1 MSIHDTKSAP
11 ANGQGGNPVLIVAGP
26 TASGKSAL
34 AMDVAER
41 FSGTVI
47 NADSQQVY
55 KELRIISAR
64 PSVEDEKRVPH
75 RLFGVMSGHEVCSAG
90 RWSEM
95 AVAEIKACFAHNR
108 LPILAGGTGMYLKSL
123 VEGLSPI
130 PDVPGDI
137 REQARALHEKL
148 GGEAFRDEVAKLDP
162 VSAEKLPAGDTQ
174 RLIRAWEVSSATG
187 RAFSDWQDEPRIP
200 LIENVRFAHIALI
213 PDRQKLY
220 DGIEKRF
227 DWMIDHGGLDEVRA
241 LLPLGIDP
249 DKPLMKALGVPELA
263 AYLRGE
269 MELEAAVSKAKH
281 VSRNYAKRQL
291 TWLRSQ
297 IPEAHVLPAQYSE
310 SFREEIFAFVH
321 QFLLTGKT

>member
-1 MSIHDTKSAP
+1 M
-11 ANGQGGNPVLIVAGP
+11 IVAGP

-41 FSGTVI
+41 FTGTVI

-64 PSVEDEKRVPH
+64 PSIEDENRVPH
-75 RLFGVMSGHEVCSAG
+75 RLFGVMSGHDVCSAG
-90 RWSEM
+90 HWSEL
-95 AVAEIKACFAHNR
+95 AVDEIQTCFNENR

-123 VEGLSPI
+123 VEGMSPI
-130 PDVPGDI
+130 PDVPDDI
-137 REQARALHEKL
+137 RDQARRLHEEL
-148 GGEAFRDEVAKLDP
+148 GGEAFREEVAKLDP
-162 VSAEKLPAGDTQ
+162 ASAEKLPAGDTQ
-174 RLIRAWEVSSATG
+174 RLIRAWEVSTATG

-200 LIENVRFAHIALI
+200 LLQNVRFAHIALI

-227 DWMIDHGGLDEVRA
+227 DWMINHGGLDEVRA
-241 LLPLGIDP
+241 LLPLEIDP
-249 DKPLMKALGVPELA
+249 NKPLMKALGVPELA

-269 MELEAAVSKAKH
+269 MELEAAVSKAKQ

-297 IPEAHVLPAQYSE
+297 IPDAHILAAQYSE
-310 SFREEIFAFVH
+310 SFREEIFSFVH